1 MAGLSRRQ
9 TFVWTLLF
17 CSMMAVGILMVRE
30 SSLRILFGCLIA
42 MELTRTFV
50 RPALWR
56 YILMGLFTA
65 AGIGTVIYSLV

>member
-17 CSMMAVGILMVRE
+17 CSMMAVGILMVRG

-42 MELTRTFV
+42 TFV

>member
-1 MAGLSRRQ
+1 
-9 TFVWTLLF
+9 
-17 CSMMAVGILMVRE
+17 MMAVGILMVRE

-42 MELTRTFV
+42 MELARTFV